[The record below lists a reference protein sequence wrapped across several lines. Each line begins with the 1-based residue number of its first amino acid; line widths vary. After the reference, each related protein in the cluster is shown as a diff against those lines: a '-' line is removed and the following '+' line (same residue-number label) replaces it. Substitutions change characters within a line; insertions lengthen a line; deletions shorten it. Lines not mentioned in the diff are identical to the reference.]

1 MLDMNPSYL
10 PAYEFEDF
18 RIETGKRVLLRGGE
32 AIPLST
38 RVFDTL
44 LHLVQQRGKVV
55 EKNELMAAV
64 WPDTVVEENNLNQ
77 NISALRRAL
86 GENRGENRYIATL
99 SGKGYRFLPEVAIVQ
114 EVPEENPTRI
124 RLAVLPFEN
133 LSGDSERE
141 YLADGLAEETIASLG
156 QIDPD
161 HFSIIGRTSVMA
173 YKRTTK
179 SLAQIGR
186 ELAVSYLLESSI
198 RAEAG
203 RVRITCKLIRVRDQ
217 TQVWSSSYDS
227 ESSSMLAFQR
237 ELSASIAEQIR
248 LRLSPKRLAA
258 LVRRQTQN
266 AEAYDLYLR
275 GRHFWNQLTPAT
287 TRQAIECYSAATKLD
302 PKYALAWSGLADAY
316 SAAPINGDGFAVTL
330 WPLGHDAAAH
340 ALAAEPELAEAQTSM
355 GFVKFWLDWDW
366 TAAVAAFE
374 RAILLDPNY
383 SVAHRFLGIV
393 LAHLG
398 RHEEAR
404 PVARRSRELDPL
416 YAANHALSAQVAF
429 AARDFAS
436 ATAFARHAIVVDSN
450 FWIGHLQLAQACEQ
464 TGNSQ
469 TAFAALEDAFRLSGG
484 NSKTLALRGYLHGKL
499 GNVDQAHHV
508 LNTLDAR
515 ARERFVP
522 PYATA
527 LIHAGLGSY
536 DLAMEH
542 LEAAYEVHDVHL
554 AFLPVDPKWDVLR
567 ASPRFRALLER
578 CHFNTQSAS
587 A

>member
-1 MLDMNPSYL
+1 MNPSYL
-10 PAYEFEDF
+10 PVYEFEDF

-32 AIPLST
+32 AVTLT
-38 RVFDTL
+38 ARVFDTL

-55 EKNELMAAV
+55 EKNELMQAV
-64 WPDTVVEENNLNQ
+64 WPNTVVEENNLNQ

-86 GENRGENRYIATL
+86 GESRGENRYIATV
-99 SGKGYRFLPEVAIVQ
+99 SGKGYRFVPDVAIVQ
-114 EVPEENPTRI
+114 EVPEENPTRV

-133 LSGDSERE
+133 LTGDPERE
-141 YLADGLAEETIASLG
+141 YLADGLTEETIASIG

-186 ELAVSYLLESSI
+186 ELAVSYLVESSI
-198 RAEAG
+198 RAEVG
-203 RVRITCKLIRVRDQ
+203 RVRITCKLIRVREQ
-217 TQVWSSSYDS
+217 TQVWSSSYES
-227 ESSSMLAFQR
+227 ESSSMLAFQQ
-237 ELSASIAEQIR
+237 ELSASVAEQIR
-248 LRLSPKRLAA
+248 LRLSPQRMAA
-258 LVRRQTQN
+258 LLRRQTQN

-287 TRQAIECYSAATKLD
+287 TRRAIECYVAATKLD
-302 PKYALAWSGLADAY
+302 SKYALAWSGLADAY
-316 SAAPINGDGFAVTL
+316 SAAPINGDASAVNL

-340 ALAAEPELAEAQTSM
+340 ALDAEPNLAEALTSM

-374 RAILLDPNY
+374 QAILLDPNY
-383 SVAHRFLGIV
+383 SVAYRFLGIV
-393 LAHLG
+393 LSHLG

-404 PVARRSRELDPL
+404 PASRRCRELDPL
-416 YAANHALSAQVAF
+416 YAVNHALSAQVAF

-436 ATAFARHAIVVDSN
+436 ATAFARHAIVVDSV

-464 TGNSQ
+464 TGNSAA
-469 TAFAALEDAFRLSGG
+469 AFAALDDAVRLSGG
-484 NSKTLALRGYLHGKL
+484 NSKALALRGYLYAKL
-499 GNVDQAHHV
+499 GKVDQAHHV
-508 LNTLDAR
+508 LNTLEAR

-527 LIHAGLGSY
+527 LIHAGLCSY

-554 AFLPVDPKWDVLR
+554 AFLTIDPKWDPLR
-567 ASPRFRALLER
+567 PTSRFRALLER
-578 CHFNTQSAS
+578 CHFNTQSMS